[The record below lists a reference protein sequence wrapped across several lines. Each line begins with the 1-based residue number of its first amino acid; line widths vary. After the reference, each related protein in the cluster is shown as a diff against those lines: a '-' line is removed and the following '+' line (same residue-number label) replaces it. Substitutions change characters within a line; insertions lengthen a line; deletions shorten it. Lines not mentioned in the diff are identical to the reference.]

1 MIDRPGQPPR
11 TSGARISTSGTSL
24 RLASG
29 SAEARPLEAAG
40 TEGRVV
46 RKPVMATA
54 DVRFQDETSASAPS
68 LPNGLPR
75 RGMSTV
81 AALSSVLVHENHRGA
96 ESWSQTYRF
105 GEPVRDLAPIVAR
118 ATTGTTV
125 TFLAELAGPTEL
137 TDEDVLAFAHVR
149 IDRR

>member
-1 MIDRPGQPPR
+1 LIDHPGQPPR

-54 DVRFQDETSASAPS
+54 DVRFQDEASAPP
-68 LPNGLPR
+68 LPDGLPR